1 MALIETHDL
10 TKYYGRHRAVENFNF
25 EVNEGETFGFI
36 GPNGAGKTTTI
47 RILLGLI
54 FPTSGQAKI
63 FGKDCVR
70 DGPQIRKLVGY
81 VPSEVNYY
89 ANATV
94 EELLGYFASFYKS
107 VDKTY
112 MKELCARF
120 EIDTKKKFRE
130 LSTGNKKKVA
140 VVQALL
146 HRPKLLICDEP
157 TIGLDPIMQNKL
169 LELLE
174 ELKAQGVTIFFS
186 SHILNEVQRLCD
198 RFVMIKEGKIIKI
211 ESIEALRNKNY
222 KMVRL
227 QLKDRNQWKRV
238 VEKFGPNVK
247 TKDSAIV
254 FEFFGNIDQL
264 MKELSSLSLENVWI
278 EDPSLEDFFMT
289 FYSEVRS

>member
-1 MALIETHDL
+1 M
-10 TKYYGRHRAVENFNF
+10 
-25 EVNEGETFGFI
+25 
-36 GPNGAGKTTTI
+36 
-47 RILLGLI
+47 
-54 FPTSGQAKI
+54 
-63 FGKDCVR
+63 
-70 DGPQIRKLVGY
+70 
-81 VPSEVNYY
+81 
-89 ANATV
+89 
-94 EELLGYFASFYKS
+94 
-107 VDKTY
+107 
-112 MKELCARF
+112 
-120 EIDTKKKFRE
+120 
-130 LSTGNKKKVA
+130 
-140 VVQALL
+140 

-157 TIGLDPIMQNKL
+157 TIGLDPIMQNKF

-174 ELKAQGVTIFFS
+174 ELKGQGMTIFFS

-198 RFVMIKEGKIIKI
+198 RFAMIKDGKIIKI

-227 QLKDRNQWKRV
+227 QLKDRNQLKRV

-247 TKDSAIV
+247 TKDSEIV